1 MENEIQA
8 LVCLFRFLL
17 SPRPILGGQ
26 HIYQRQSLGHCE
38 RALLPCTL

>member
-1 MENEIQA
+1 MENVIQA
-8 LVCLFRFLL
+8 LAYLFRFLL
-17 SPRPILGGQ
+17 SPRPVLGCQ